1 MHKCYIAVYLPP
13 LTGFSPR
20 RLGPAPV
27 GVLAIMV
34 QNMVSSNVGRIWISD
49 FAEAEEK
56 AQSLR
61 QDSSVFTTIEWD
73 DVYLGYLFNF
83 GGDSNAEV

>member
-1 MHKCYIAVYLPP
+1 
-13 LTGFSPR
+13 
-20 RLGPAPV
+20 
-27 GVLAIMV
+27 
-34 QNMVSSNVGRIWISD
+34 MVSSDVGRIWISV

-61 QDSSVFTTIEWD
+61 QDSSVSATIQWD